1 MRNVFGAAALAA
13 LLVVVVP
20 ANAEAGLKVFAC
32 VPEWGVLVKAIG
44 GDAVEVTTAIS
55 PVESPETIRPT
66 PALITDLQAAKLLVC
81 TGAGLE
87 DEWLDPLLDRAANP
101 AVMPGQPG
109 NFLASKFATM
119 IEDEAH
125 RDIGGHAGE
134 HHETG
139 GNPHVHGDPGNVI
152 KVAAQLAKRMIE
164 LDPEH
169 KDAYSEGAR
178 AFIRDL
184 GAAKKE
190 LEAQAAPL
198 RGVAVAVQHDHS
210 RYLLAWLGIKSVAT
224 IEPEHFVQPGPARLA
239 EIIDAVP
246 RQNVK
251 IIIYGVFDDP
261 APSHFVGEKSGV
273 PLVML
278 PYTVGG
284 TPAAVDFIGFYRDS
298 VERLLSGLN
307 GVGRT

>member
-1 MRNVFGAAALAA
+1 MFGAAALGA
-13 LLVVVVP
+13 LLVAIAP
-20 ANAEAGLKVFAC
+20 ANAEAELKVFAC
-32 VPEWGVLVKAIG
+32 VPEWGALAKEIG
-44 GDAVEVTTAIS
+44 GDAVEVTTATS
-55 PVESPETIRPT
+55 PLDSPEQIRPT
-66 PALITDLQAAKLLVC
+66 PALIADLQAADLLVC

-87 DEWLDPLLDRAANP
+87 DEWLGPLLDRAANA
-101 AVMPGQPG
+101 AVMPEQPG
-109 NFLASKFATM
+109 NFLASKFVTL

-125 RDIGGHAGE
+125 HHNAEHAGE
-134 HHETG
+134 HAETG
-139 GNPHVHGDPGNVI
+139 GNPHIHSDPANVI

-164 LDPEH
+164 LDPENEA
-169 KDAYSEGAR
+169 AYSDHAR
-178 AFIRDL
+178 TFIGDL

-198 RGVAVAVQHDHS
+198 RGIAVAVQHDHS
-210 RYLLAWLGIKSVAT
+210 RYLLAWLGIRSVLT

-246 RQNVK
+246 RQDVK
-251 IIIYGVFDDP
+251 MIVYGVFDDP
-261 APSHFVGEKSGV
+261 APSNFVGEKSGV
-273 PLVML
+273 PVVML

-284 TPAAVDFIGFYRDS
+284 TPAAADFIGFYRDS